1 MATFKV
7 VSEELTAAGV
17 LIRSDDSSLA
27 TANGKVGSA
36 GAGALAG
43 TPAAGAYNEFVAA
56 VGTAVSTAH
65 TAIGSLG
72 TALQEAAVAYQTAET
87 SAAGSLKV
95 K

>member
-7 VSEELTAAGV
+7 VSQELTAAGV
-17 LIRSDDSSLA
+17 LIRSDDSSLGTTHGNA
-27 TANGKVGSA
+27 SSA

-43 TPAAGAYNEFVAA
+43 TPAADAYGDFMDSLQS
-56 VGTAVSTAH
+56 AVSTAH
-65 TAIGSLG
+65 TAVGSLG
-72 TALQEAAVAYQTAET
+72 TALQEAAVAYQNADA